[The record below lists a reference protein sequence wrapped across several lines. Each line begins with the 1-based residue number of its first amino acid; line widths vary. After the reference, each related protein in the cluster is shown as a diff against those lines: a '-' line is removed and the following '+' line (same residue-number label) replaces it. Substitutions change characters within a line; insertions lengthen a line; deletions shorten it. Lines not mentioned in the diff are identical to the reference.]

1 MFVEDKQTGSAV
13 GRQVVGATTGMATTV
28 CTDAMPIDGSH
39 SGSKAKAKGAK
50 AKGKGAKACAESCG

>member
-13 GRQVVGATTGMATTV
+13 GRQVVRPRAWRPQ

-39 SGSKAKAKGAK
+39 SDSKAKAKSAK
-50 AKGKGAKACAESCG
+50 AKDKGAKACAEGCG